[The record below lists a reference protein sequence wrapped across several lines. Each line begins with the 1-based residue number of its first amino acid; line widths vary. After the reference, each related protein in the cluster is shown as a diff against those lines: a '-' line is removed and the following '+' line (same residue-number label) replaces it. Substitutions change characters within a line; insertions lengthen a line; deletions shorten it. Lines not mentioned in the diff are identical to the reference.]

1 MRNEQVIRKWYCGEV
16 AGSGNLTTDGVN
28 LYSYNL
34 KIGSRE
40 DGLNRVWDY
49 TASGEYHSQTTST
62 HVGLALRLTPSVILM
77 DPNYPCTNP
86 NVIIDRGNK

>member
-1 MRNEQVIRKWYCGEV
+1 MRNEEVIKRWLWGEA
-16 AGSGNLTTDGVN
+16 AGRGNLTTDGVS

-40 DGLNRVWDY
+40 DGLNRIWDY
-49 TASGEYHSQTTST
+49 TASGKYYSQTTSC

-77 DPNYPCTNP
+77 DPNYPYSRS
-86 NVIIDRGNK
+86 NVKL